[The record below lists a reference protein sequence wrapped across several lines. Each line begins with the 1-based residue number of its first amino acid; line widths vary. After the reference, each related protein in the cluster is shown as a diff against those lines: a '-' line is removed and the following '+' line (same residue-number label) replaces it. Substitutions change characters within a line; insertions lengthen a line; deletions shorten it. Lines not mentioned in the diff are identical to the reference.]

1 MQQGRRSASMKASY
15 EALQQF
21 AQSTDVG
28 VLGITPSLSL
38 PSSDVRDTAGNA
50 TVLASAV
57 HSTKKQKKYDHY
69 YFLVD
74 DERHYIFG
82 GFLLGDENQP

>member
-38 PSSDVRDTAGNA
+38 SSTDARETAAN
-50 TVLASAV
+50 TTILASTA
-57 HSTKKQKKYDHY
+57 TKKQKK
-69 YFLVD
+69 
-74 DERHYIFG
+74 
-82 GFLLGDENQP
+82 

>member
-28 VLGITPSLSL
+28 VLSVTPTLTLAS
-38 PSSDVRDTAGNA
+38 SSDLREA
-50 TVLASAV
+50 TASAATAAT
-57 HSTKKQKKYDHY
+57 HATKKQKK
-69 YFLVD
+69 
-74 DERHYIFG
+74 
-82 GFLLGDENQP
+82 

>member
-38 PSSDVRDTAGNA
+38 PSGDVREAASA
-50 TVLASAV
+50 TMLASTTQ
-57 HSTKKQKKYDHY
+57 STKKQKK
-69 YFLVD
+69 
-74 DERHYIFG
+74 
-82 GFLLGDENQP
+82 

>member
-28 VLGITPSLSL
+28 SLGITPSLSL
-38 PSSDVRDTAGNA
+38 PSSDVRETAGSA
-50 TVLASAV
+50 SVLASTV
-57 HSTKKQKKYDHY
+57 STKKQKKYDY
-69 YFLVD
+69 YSPPPSYV
-74 DERHYIFG
+74 
-82 GFLLGDENQP
+82 